1 MISSTNITS
10 TIGVTLMFEL
20 TFAPSFLLACGIVD
34 SSNADGVHIIN
45 A

>member
-1 MISSTNITS
+1 
-10 TIGVTLMFEL
+10 LMFEL

-34 SSNADGVHIIN
+34 SSNAGGGQITERLT